1 MKSLTYTSP
10 LKYDFTKLT
19 NYRSPENTLGH
30 HNKTWI
36 DARSSFFKLGEYH
49 IFVEACERRSPE
61 EIEIERTYPA
71 ITDEQESALSSVA
84 LALVIPSMPATAKE
98 IEIVNKMGIEIF
110 FCTSSIVGRNTAFI
124 YQNHLCFL

>member
-1 MKSLTYTSP
+1 MPFKYASP
-10 LKYDFTKLT
+10 LQFDFTKLT

-30 HNKTWI
+30 YNKTWT

-61 EIEIERTYPA
+61 EIEIERVYPA
-71 ITDEQESALSSVA
+71 ITEEQINALSSVA
-84 LALVIPSMPATAKE
+84 LEIIFPYIPATAE
-98 IEIVNKMGIEIF
+98 EREIVNKMGIEIF